1 MTEID
6 IKNFDRVLKLPK
18 VIIKVGASWCGSCR
32 MIAPVVEE
40 VSEAIPDVPF
50 YSVDVEKFPPIAKQF
65 KIQGVPVILFVEK
78 GEEVHRLTGMTTVA
92 AITHGA
98 ETLRDRE

>member
-18 VIIKVGASWCGSCR
+18 VIIKVGASWCGPCR

-40 VSEAIPDVPF
+40 VSDAVPEIPF
-50 YSVDVEKFPPIAKQF
+50 YSVDVEKFPPITKQF
-65 KIQGVPVILFVEK
+65 SINGVPVILFVENGK
-78 GEEVHRLTGMTTVA
+78 EVHRITGMATTA
-92 AITHGA
+92 AITNGA
-98 ETLRDRE
+98 ETLRDR